1 MNIMMNMMG
10 MMGSNSM
17 TIDTEREIMMGDR
30 VFARLVMGGRTIVE
44 FMMNRIGSID
54 DLFVELRQMT
64 RGLRGLAKL
73 IIRNQSRGWGME
85 RKLMLN

>member
-1 MNIMMNMMG
+1 MMMNMMG
-10 MMGSNSM
+10 MTGSNGM

>member
-1 MNIMMNMMG
+1 MNMMMNMMG
-10 MMGSNSM
+10 MMGSNGM

>member
-1 MNIMMNMMG
+1 MNMMMNMMG
-10 MMGSNSM
+10 MTESNGM

>member
-1 MNIMMNMMG
+1 MNMMMNMMV
-10 MMGSNSM
+10 MMGSNCM